1 MEPLERRAVFSASN
15 AAEPVIASMM
25 WEGRPVEAVRDSWVM
40 RMPQTNRATA
50 ASPLDYVW
58 THPAAPPGWTLEP
71 FGYGFYGVTAPGA
84 SVADVSAWHRQVG
97 ATSWQPNT
105 ISATKAA
112 THPAAQASLV
122 PNDPLYNDLWG
133 LSQIDVTTAWQ
144 TTTGASDIIVGV
156 IDSGIDY
163 NHPDLAA
170 NMWRRPAT
178 VPSQINIAPGV
189 LVGLPTND
197 RTVPIGEYGI
207 NTGINTTGPT
217 EPMDTQGHGTH
228 VAGTI
233 AAAGNNSLGV
243 VGVAPKVR
251 VFAAKTQFAFNANG
265 QVDPTANRM
274 HTMGTIRAMAAI
286 TALKRTYQQNFVS
299 VNASYGGLGPPNSL
313 EREAIELLNAAGIV
327 FVAAAGNGGPDQI
340 GDDNDIQPQHP
351 ANYDVPNVIS
361 VAASDELDGL
371 TDFSNFGRTT
381 VDIAAPGTSI
391 WSTYPTALPEPFL
404 PDGSPAHQ
412 GYQPGYLG
420 NQGTSMASPHVAGVA
435 ALIASAYR
443 DVSGR
448 LPTVAE
454 IKSAILDGADEIET
468 VAGVSGLTNP
478 VTRGRIAG
486 DRRLSASGA
495 MREILTPSASI
506 VAPRPSGKEGNVG
519 VQEVQFTIRL
529 TLPVVFSPVEVTY
542 ETIDGTAIAGEDFIV
557 KSGSVVFAEGEQE
570 KTVTVMVNGDT
581 DLEPDEHFALS
592 ITEVVNARIGPQQ
605 RAQYTLV
612 NDEKPV
618 VSIKPAVG
626 FESTGR
632 RTTALFEVTY
642 LGEISAPIILSY
654 GTRDGTAVAREDYQA
669 TQGTVMFHPGDTKKQ
684 VSVGIIG
691 DTRPEVDETFFLVV
705 SGSRNS
711 TVGEDSQAVAGYI
724 VDDDSRTVSVVA
736 VSPTVVGGV
745 AAAFR
750 VSLSRQA
757 IFGDVFPTLPEG
769 VQLPSRTLSATVGSV
784 SQSTSRGVP
793 SALAGTNYT
802 TVTKTLLFTPGTL
815 AHTVAVPT
823 ALVDRRRAFTMR
835 IGSIDGVRVSEG
847 SAEVSI
853 LASAGDG
860 GSMTSPARGRRP
872 SLGSLPVGAWR
883 GWGRG

>member
-1 MEPLERRAVFSASN
+1 
-15 AAEPVIASMM
+15 M

-50 ASPLDYVW
+50 TSPLDYVW

-112 THPAAQASLV
+112 TQPAAQASLV

-178 VPSQINIAPGV
+178 VPSQINIAPGA
-189 LVGLPTND
+189 LVGVPTND

-251 VFAAKTQFAFNANG
+251 VFAAKTQFAFNDNG

-327 FVAAAGNGGPDQI
+327 FVAAAGNGGEN
-340 GDDNDIQPQHP
+340 NDVLPSHP
-351 ANYDVPNVIS
+351 ANYPVDNVIA
-361 VAASDELDGL
+361 VASSDAQDRLSD
-371 TDFSNFGRTT
+371 DFPNGGNSAYGVTQ
-381 VDIAAPGTSI
+381 VDIAAPGSDI
-391 WSTYPTALPEPFL
+391 VSTVPSAVDET
-404 PDGSPAHQ
+404 
-412 GYQPGYLG
+412 GYARSW
-420 NQGTSMASPHVAGVA
+420 GTSMAAPHVAGVA

-557 KSGSVVFAEGEQE
+557 KSGSIVFAEGEQE
-570 KTVTVMVNGDT
+570 KTVTVTVNSDT
-581 DLEPDEHFALS
+581 DLEPDEYFALS

-605 RAQYTLV
+605 RAQYTII

-669 TQGTVMFHPGDTKKQ
+669 TQGTLMFHPGDTKKQ

-736 VSPTVVGGV
+736 MSPTVVGGV

-757 IFGDVFPTLPEG
+757 TFGDVFPTLPEG
-769 VQLPSRTLSATVGSV
+769 VSLPPRTLSATVGSV

-802 TVTKTLLFTPGTL
+802 TVTKTLSFTPGTL

-835 IGSIDGVRVSEG
+835 IGSVDGVRVSEG

-853 LASAGDG
+853 LAAAGDG
-860 GSMTSPARGRRP
+860 GSITSPARGRRP